1 MLKKREGSCETFP
14 HERILP
20 PFFLGG
26 IIRSAFHLQVL
37 ITLKSVKF
45 LPTQSCGNRDAEKLS
60 N

>member
-1 MLKKREGSCETFP
+1 MKHSPMNAFFL
-14 HERILP
+14 L
-20 PFFLGG
+20 FFLGG